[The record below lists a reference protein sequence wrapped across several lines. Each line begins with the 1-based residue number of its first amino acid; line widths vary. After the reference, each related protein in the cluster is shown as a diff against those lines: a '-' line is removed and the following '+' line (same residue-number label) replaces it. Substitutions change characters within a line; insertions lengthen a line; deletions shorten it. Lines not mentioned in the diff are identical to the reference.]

1 MADGSDDELPLS
13 EEDIAFFH
21 EQGQTASFLMRDQ
34 GADPDLKDQKQKKKD
49 RDREEAARYAPSVSV
64 SHALSLSLSSPS
76 HRIHTFCSYIL
87 KHFLLHCVYRC
98 CMYHN
103 SARSRAQP
111 ALYAHAYVVAA
122 CKHA

>member
-87 KHFLLHCVYRC
+87 KHFC
-98 CMYHN
+98 CIVCIGV
-103 SARSRAQP
+103 ACTTTV
-111 ALYAHAYVVAA
+111 HAAELSQ
-122 CKHA
+122 HSMHMHM